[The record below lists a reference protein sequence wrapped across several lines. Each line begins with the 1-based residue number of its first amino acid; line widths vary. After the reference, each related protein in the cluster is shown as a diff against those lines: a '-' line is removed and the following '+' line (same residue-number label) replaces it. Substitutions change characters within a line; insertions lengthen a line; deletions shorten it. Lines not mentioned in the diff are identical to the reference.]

1 MEAVRVTGGDD
12 CSMIQVNADQFSQR
26 IEDARASLRRAKD
39 SSSEGAAITYIV
51 HRNYHSEK
59 T

>member
-1 MEAVRVTGGDD
+1 
-12 CSMIQVNADQFSQR
+12 MIQVNADQFSQR